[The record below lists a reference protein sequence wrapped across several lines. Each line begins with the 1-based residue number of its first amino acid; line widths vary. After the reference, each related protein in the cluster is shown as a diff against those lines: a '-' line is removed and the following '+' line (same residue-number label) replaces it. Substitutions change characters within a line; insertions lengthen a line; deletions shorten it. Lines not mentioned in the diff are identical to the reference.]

1 MTINTTRNRQP
12 SAVAPLRLSVRLC
25 EVYDTCSMHC
35 NMYYTYGVG
44 KVTVTPCLWTSRRS
58 YTRTYNYSLNGMP
71 VYVC

>member
-1 MTINTTRNRQP
+1 
-12 SAVAPLRLSVRLC
+12 
-25 EVYDTCSMHC
+25 MHC